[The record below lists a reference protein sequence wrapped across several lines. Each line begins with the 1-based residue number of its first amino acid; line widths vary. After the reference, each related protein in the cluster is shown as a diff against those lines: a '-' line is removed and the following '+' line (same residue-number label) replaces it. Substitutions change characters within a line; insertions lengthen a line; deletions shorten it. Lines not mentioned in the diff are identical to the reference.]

1 MRLFLKLLCLGLAMA
16 TLVWLVPQIVASF
29 NRATAAGS
37 TDDAT
42 RACVLFSGYLLASAA
57 LAVFLAREVAVFSGG
72 LVARLFVGGGRIGR
86 FTPAFWR
93 AERLRRQA
101 APLDAVRVLREQLIA
116 HPRQWRLAVRIAEIY
131 QQDLGNPL
139 AAALEYEAVLQQ
151 RLPQPVQAELMVRLA
166 ACYLLLRRPDE
177 STALL
182 RRVVEAFPR
191 TTAAGTAERQLARM
205 NKP

>member
-1 MRLFLKLLCLGLAMA
+1 MRLFLKLLFLGLAMA
-16 TLVWLVPQIVASF
+16 ALAWLVPQIAASF
-29 NRATAAGS
+29 NRATATGS
-37 TDDAT
+37 TDDGT
-42 RACVLFSGYLLASAA
+42 RAYALFSGYLLVSAA

-72 LVARLFVGGGRIGR
+72 LVARLFLGGGRLGR
-86 FTPAFWR
+86 FTPVFWR

-101 APLDAVRVLREQLIA
+101 GPLDAVRVLREQLIA

-139 AAALEYEAVLQQ
+139 AAALEYEAALQQ
-151 RLPQPVQAELMVRLA
+151 RLPRPVQAELMVRLA

-177 STALL
+177 SAALL

-191 TTAAGTAERQLARM
+191 TTVAGTAERRLARM
-205 NKP
+205 NEP

>member
-37 TDDAT
+37 ADDVM
-42 RACVLFSGYLLASAA
+42 RACALFSGYLLVSAA

-101 APLDAVRVLREQLIA
+101 APLDAVRVLREQLVA

-139 AAALEYEAVLQQ
+139 AAALEYEAALQQ

-191 TTAAGTAERQLARM
+191 TTAAGTAERRLARM

>member
-1 MRLFLKLLCLGLAMA
+1 MRLFLKLLFLGLAMA
-16 TLVWLVPQIVASF
+16 ALAWLVPQIVASF
-29 NRATAAGS
+29 NRATVTGS

-42 RACVLFSGYLLASAA
+42 RAYTLFSGYLLVSAA

-72 LVARLFVGGGRIGR
+72 LVTRLFLGGGRLGR
-86 FTPAFWR
+86 FTPVFWR

-101 APLDAVRVLREQLIA
+101 GPLDAVRVLREQLIA

-139 AAALEYEAVLQQ
+139 AAALEYEAALQQ
-151 RLPQPVQAELMVRLA
+151 RLPRAVRAELMVRLA

-177 STALL
+177 SAALL

-191 TTAAGTAERQLARM
+191 TTAAGTAERRLARM
-205 NKP
+205 NEP